1 MLGYAGNGGG
11 QVAFLGSVDIAW
23 CVTCLVLNLKFDS
36 STYRGL
42 TLYVGTYCDRGVF
55 DRYLTDRGVLG
66 TCDLVFQN
74 TPKKSRSKCSVEYTC
89 SIQGRMKFVVA
100 RHDDLPLSVFLC
112 LEDLDSSQITV
123 PSRGGIRVTGILS
136 SKDIVQDKVQ

>member
-1 MLGYAGNGGG
+1 M
-11 QVAFLGSVDIAW
+11 
-23 CVTCLVLNLKFDS
+23 TCLVLNLKFDS

-42 TLYVGTYCDRGVF
+42 ILYVGIYCDRGVF

-89 SIQGRMKFVVA
+89 PIQGRKKFVVA
-100 RHDDLPLSVFLC
+100 RHDDLPLSVFSLPRRYC
-112 LEDLDSSQITV
+112 LFTDNRTEQ
-123 PSRGGIRVTGILS
+123 GGCWNDWQVI
-136 SKDIVQDKVQ
+136 